1 MSEARISLR
10 IDPELKKDA
19 QDLYSDLGLD
29 LTTAVTM
36 FLKQSVRE
44 QALPFKPELE
54 DPESVQARKDA
65 FRKDLKRYKSVDE
78 WWDDLNA

>member
-1 MSEARISLR
+1 MSDTRISLR

-19 QDLYSDLGLD
+19 QELYSDLGLD
-29 LTTAVTM
+29 LTSAVTM

-54 DPESVQARKDA
+54 DSESVQARKEA
-65 FRKDLKRYKSVDE
+65 FKKDLKKYKTVDD
-78 WWDDLNA
+78 WWDNLNA